1 MKDQTHKIKQLKMP
15 PMHKLKH
22 IFLLRLCQ
30 PMMVPNKIIDVVLL
44 LLMVILKPDS
54 KCFYNLFYQIYVYS
68 VNQVKNDLS
77 VLAMKI

>member
-1 MKDQTHKIKQLKMP
+1 
-15 PMHKLKH
+15 
-22 IFLLRLCQ
+22 
-30 PMMVPNKIIDVVLL
+30 MMVPNKIIDVVLL